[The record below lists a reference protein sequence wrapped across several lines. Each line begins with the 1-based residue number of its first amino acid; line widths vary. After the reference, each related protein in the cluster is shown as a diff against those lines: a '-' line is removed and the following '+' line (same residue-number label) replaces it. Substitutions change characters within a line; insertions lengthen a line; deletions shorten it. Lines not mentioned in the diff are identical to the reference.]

1 MLRIAYVTI
10 DAKNPRQLAG
20 FWGQLLNA
28 DVTTEGDEAWLTAAT
43 DHGNGY
49 VNLLFVQNDTGH
61 KSKNRLHFDLAP
73 DDYEAQ
79 IDRALHLGAQKA
91 DIGQTGEEPW
101 TVLSDPEGNEF
112 CILQHH

>member
-1 MLRIAYVTI
+1 M
-10 DAKNPRQLAG
+10 
-20 FWGQLLNA
+20 LNA

-61 KSKNRLHFDLAP
+61 KTKNRLHFDLAP

-79 IDRALHLGAQKA
+79 IDRALHLGAHKV
-91 DIGQTGEEPW
+91 DIGQTGAETW
-101 TVLSDPEGNEF
+101 VVLADPEGNEF
-112 CILQHH
+112 CILRADRP